1 MMADDGNMMSHKKKR
16 RALHAS
22 CFSRTLTPPSAAAVT
37 LILTAGA
44 EDGL

>member
-16 RALHAS
+16 ALPAS

>member
-1 MMADDGNMMSHKKKR
+1 MTADDGNMMLHKKI
-16 RALHAS
+16 ALSAS
-22 CFSRTLTPPSAAAVT
+22 SFTRTLTPPPLAAVT

>member
-1 MMADDGNMMSHKKKR
+1 MTADDGNMILHKKI
-16 RALHAS
+16 ALSAS
-22 CFSRTLTPPSAAAVT
+22 CFTRTLISPPPAAVT